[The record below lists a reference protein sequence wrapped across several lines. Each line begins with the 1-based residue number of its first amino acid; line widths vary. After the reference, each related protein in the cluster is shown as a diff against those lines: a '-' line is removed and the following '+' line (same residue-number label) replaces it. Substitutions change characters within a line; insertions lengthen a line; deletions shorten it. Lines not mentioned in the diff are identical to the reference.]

1 MLHGVTILED
11 TIGKGPEVQRHRFY
25 RMSLSIWLNQREPL
39 IWSKSPRFMAFGLS
53 ATSHLSEDGCVLTTD
68 YRLDREFI
76 FEGLCQGIQGMRI
89 GGKRILRIAPFLA
102 YRNQGVEKII
112 PPNTPLKVE
121 IIIHGERKIP

>member
-1 MLHGVTILED
+1 
-11 TIGKGPEVQRHRFY
+11 
-25 RMSLSIWLNQREPL
+25 
-39 IWSKSPRFMAFGLS
+39 MAFGLS
-53 ATSHLSEDGCVLTTD
+53 ATSNLSEDGCVLTTD

-76 FEGLCQGIQGMRI
+76 FEGLCQGIHGMRI